1 MTFDA
6 DADVPYIEDLQDPVQ
21 AQAWADAADRRRP
34 LRVVV
39 RNAIVERLDTL
50 SPGARVLELG
60 SGPGFLAE
68 LALLRCPQLARYTLL
83 DFSEPMLNMSRER
96 LAAFPSAR
104 FVLGDFRAADW
115 PTQVQAPFEAV
126 VSMQAVHEVRHK
138 RHVPRLYRQI
148 RELLVPAGLF
158 LICDRTP
165 EDDSP
170 RSTALFATEQEQLQM
185 LRAAGFVD
193 VQTLMT
199 GDAIAFLA
207 CRSEA
212 GQTCLPSPRL
222 RRGPPQL

>member
-1 MTFDA
+1 MTF
-6 DADVPYIEDLQDPVQ
+6 DADVPYIEDLQDAVQ
-21 AQAWADAADRRRP
+21 AKAWADAADRKRP

-39 RNAIVERLDTL
+39 RNAIVERLETL

-68 LALLRCPQLARYTLL
+68 LVLRRCPQLECYTLL

-96 LAAFPSAR
+96 LAPFPAAR
-104 FVLGDFRAADW
+104 FVLGDFRAAEW
-115 PTQVQAPFEAV
+115 TTRVEAPFEAI

-170 RSTALFATEQEQLQM
+170 RSTALFMTEQEQLQT
-185 LRAAGFVD
+185 LRATGFVD
-193 VQTLMT
+193 VQSLMT
-199 GDAIAFLA
+199 GDAIAFFE
-207 CRSEA
+207 CRTEA
-212 GQTCLPSPRL
+212 
-222 RRGPPQL
+222 RRT